1 MKKKKRVS
9 FYFQKEIYMLLLF
22 LVSEKALSKQILSLE
37 NFKGEIICL
46 CFAKLA
52 HRGAYQSYLNNDRE
66 PWPSG

>member
-1 MKKKKRVS
+1 
-9 FYFQKEIYMLLLF
+9 MLLLF

-52 HRGAYQSYLNNDRE
+52 HRGAYQSYLNNNRE